1 MAPESAAHVQEN
13 HSSDQLHHKDE
24 LHDVNVLLHVQNMAE
39 EEVKGIEAVHE
50 KKHTTVCKS
59 DENHGSF
66 LCAKLIQPLV
76 SNECSQVVG
85 FRDIK
90 NFNIALLAKQL
101 WHLLHHYSSLLARVL
116 KGMSYRYMNP
126 LEIKVNLIQSIR
138 PSQYIKPDGL
148 CWVHTTSGL
157 DTSINR
163 LLFEC
168 PPVLQTWALS
178 YLPSALEKFMCTSV
192 YDNFDFLLFWA
203 PARGVSTQRL
213 AKFSWIMWYLWK
225 ARSDKLFNG
234 VEVSPLDSLHK
245 ATQECED
252 WFVAQEVTKLG
263 KTREQSQS
271 KSREEMNRSHRRR
284 CQVYAT

>member
-24 LHDVNVLLHVQNMAE
+24 LHDVNVLLHVQNVAE
-39 EEVKGIEAVHE
+39 EEVKGTEAVHE

-76 SNECSQVVG
+76 RNECSQVG
-85 FRDIK
+85 QRRHEEGLQHFIFYTGEETDIK

-126 LEIKVNLIQSIR
+126 LEISSSNS
-138 PSQYIKPDGL
+138 PCADE
-148 CWVHTTSGL
+148 
-157 DTSINR
+157 SINR

-271 KSREEMNRSHRRR
+271 KGREEMNRSHRRR